1 MMKIAFIGAGSMG
14 EAIIAALL
22 KGKLTSRRDIYA
34 CDIDSARLTTIGKKY
49 RVNCASHIG
58 KAISDAAVIVLS
70 VKPQSLTSVMKDL
83 KGKLG
88 ESQLVFSIVAGAS
101 LDTLRKGLAHEAI
114 IRAMP
119 NAPAQV
125 GQGMSVWTATRA
137 VTAAQKE
144 TAKAI
149 LHAMGEEVYVA
160 DEKQIDMATAVSGS
174 GPAYIFLMMEA
185 LTDAAVHIGL
195 PRKTAEKLVIQTVL
209 GSAYLSK
216 ETGKHAAELKNM
228 VTSPGGTTAEGLL
241 CLEKG
246 GLRAIIAQGVIAAYE
261 KAQRLGGQSSK

>member
-1 MMKIAFIGAGSMG
+1 MKIAFIGVGFMG

-22 KGKLTSRRDIYA
+22 EGKLARPRDIYA
-34 CDIDSARLTTIGKKY
+34 CDIDPARLAAIGKKY
-49 RVNCASHIG
+49 KVSCASGTG
-58 KAISDAAVIVLS
+58 KAISNADVIVLA
-70 VKPQSLTSVMKDL
+70 VKPQSLAAVMTEL
-83 KGKLG
+83 KGELE
-88 ESQLVFSIVAGAS
+88 ESQLIFSIVAGAR
-101 LDTLRKGLAHEAI
+101 LDTIRRGLEHEAI

-119 NAPAQV
+119 NTPAQV
-125 GQGMSVWTATRA
+125 KQGMSVWTATDA
-137 VTAAQKE
+137 VTQAQKDM
-144 TAKAI
+144 AKTI
-149 LHAMGEEVYVA
+149 LDAMGEEIYVA
-160 DEKQIDMATAVSGS
+160 DEKYIDMATAVSGS

-185 LTDAAVHIGL
+185 LIDAAVHIGL
-195 PRKTAEKLVIQTVL
+195 PRKTAEKLVAQTVL

-246 GLRAIIAQGVIAAYE
+246 GLRAIIAQAVIAAYE